1 MSASLT
7 FPLLV
12 HCIKYSTIFDNKYS
26 EIKCLKSK
34 YFFYFL
40 TKFIEVKVKDLP
52 AFTLVEVTR
61 KHVQS
66 LQIMINTSYLIP

>member
-26 EIKCLKSK
+26 EIKCLKK
-34 YFFYFL
+34 QVFFYFL
-40 TKFIEVKVKDLP
+40 KFTEVEVKDLP

-61 KHVQS
+61 KHGQS